1 MKKYDNKVNYLSVG
15 VRTKRK
21 MFQADV
27 GVPANIE
34 RAYHKAIGE
43 DANGCRSP
51 HQRKNGVLYFRFVRT
66 RTVEK
71 IKIFDLNTLLYMG
84 LPVVSY

>member
-43 DANGCRSP
+43 DANGGSI
-51 HQRKNGVLYFRFVRT
+51 VLKGIYLVLFPA
-66 RTVEK
+66 
-71 IKIFDLNTLLYMG
+71 IGGDNTK
-84 LPVVSY
+84 